1 MKDFRRLVVW
11 RKAHAL
17 TLLAYSFTRRFP
29 NEERFGLVSQ
39 IRRCSASIA
48 ANIAEG
54 CGRTGNGELHRF
66 LQISSGSGSEL
77 EYHFL
82 LAHDLGFL
90 SNADYETL
98 RVALVEVRRML
109 TALIEKVN
117 QDRAFAN
124 C

>member
-1 MKDFRRLVVW
+1 M
-11 RKAHAL
+11 
-17 TLLAYSFTRRFP
+17 AYKLTRRFP
-29 NEERFGLVSQ
+29 NDEKFGLVSQ
-39 IRRCSASIA
+39 IRCCSASIA

-82 LAHDLGFL
+82 LAHDLGFFRD
-90 SNADYETL
+90 ADYETL
-98 RVALVEVRRML
+98 RAALVEVRRML